1 MLGFNEKA
9 ARKYAAKVLKTPLV
23 VEIDPELILIAE
35 SQAKASH
42 EGWLK
47 GKAAQGYTYGKETN
61 DDPKKGPLTNP
72 LMVPYEELPE
82 DVKKSNMANAV
93 AVLKILKSKNVT
105 FVNFTQVILYPLA
118 KQIHDEWCREKL
130 KAGWV
135 WGPVTDKSKKIH
147 RDLISFEALLMNP
160 DLRGD
165 VAFDVDTAKQI
176 IIKLISDADIF
187 PVISDLKMFK
197 LEDIAS
203 LA

>member
-105 FVNFTQVILYPLA
+105 FVNFTQAILYPLA

-130 KAGWV
+130 KDGWV
-135 WGPVTDKSKKIH
+135 WGPVTDKANKIH
-147 RDLISFEALLMNP
+147 RDLISFEALLANP
-160 DLRGD
+160 ELRGD
-165 VAFDVDTAKQI
+165 VAYDVDTAKQI
-176 IIKLISDADIF
+176 IIKLVAEADIF
-187 PVISDLKMFK
+187 PVISDLKMFQ
-197 LEDIAS
+197 LQDIAT

>member
-9 ARKYAAKVLKTPLV
+9 ARNYANKVLKTPLI
-23 VEIDPELILIAE
+23 VEIDPQLILIAE

-82 DVKKSNMANAV
+82 DVKQSNMANAV

-105 FVNFTQVILYPLA
+105 FVNFTQYILYPLA

-130 KAGWV
+130 KSGWV

-160 DLRGD
+160 ELKGD
-165 VAFDVDTAKQI
+165 VAYDVDTAKQI
-176 IIKLISDADIF
+176 IIKLISDADIY